1 MAKNKKE
8 EDDIELE
15 LRLERVGSSTV
26 ISSVL
31 PNGQTF
37 TKTVDGDLDQM
48 PEEEQKRILTE
59 AYVEAGAANSAF
71 KETESFAS
79 IVGKALRDKGISIE
93 EDEDD
98 EEVEEDKG

>member
-8 EDDIELE
+8 EDDFGLE
-15 LRLERVGSSTV
+15 LRLETVGGSTV
-26 ISSVL
+26 ISCAL

-71 KETESFAS
+71 KGSESFAS
-79 IVGKALRDKGISIE
+79 IVGKALRDKGIS
-93 EDEDD
+93 
-98 EEVEEDKG
+98 VEDKEE